1 MKRPYDRF
9 SLRTVEDAG
18 PYKADEQCSPY
29 NKFKYHMEVISNG
42 L

>member
-18 PYKADEQCSPY
+18 PY